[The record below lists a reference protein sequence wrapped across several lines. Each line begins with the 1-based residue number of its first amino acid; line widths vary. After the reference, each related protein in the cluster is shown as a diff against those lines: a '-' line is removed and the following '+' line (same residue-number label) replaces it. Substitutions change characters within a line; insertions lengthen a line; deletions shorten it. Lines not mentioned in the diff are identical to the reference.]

1 MAVLMSQSGDSRNP
15 LLNEVGTDLLQ
26 LLCSEEVQAVDL
38 SNQETKKNWM
48 KCQLFLEEQNL

>member
-1 MAVLMSQSGDSRNP
+1 MESSSERGRKWVI
-15 LLNEVGTDLLQ
+15 Q